1 MTKIKTR
8 NTRTYSDLIAIPD
21 FFGRYRYL
29 KLSGAVG
36 EITFGFDRFINQEFY
51 RSKEWKGM
59 RRDVIIRDNGCDM
72 GVDGYE
78 IFDRIIVHH
87 MNPIREEDLTRHN
100 LELIMNPEFLIS
112 VSHRTHQAIHYGT
125 ENLLPQLPVRRTKG
139 DTKLW

>member
-1 MTKIKTR
+1 MTKTKTR
-8 NTRTYSDLIAIPD
+8 NTRTYSDLIVIPD
-21 FFGRYRYL
+21 FLGRYRYL

-51 RSKEWKGM
+51 RSKEWKRM

-72 GVDGYE
+72 GVEGYE
-78 IFDRIIVHH
+78 IFDRIIIHH
-87 MNPIREEDLTRHN
+87 MNPIRADDLVRHD